1 MRPITRF
8 SILAL
13 AGLLAACASSSSG
26 DEQQVNNPPPG
37 GNPPLQ
43 KLFTA
48 SDYLYQEVPARAVVG
63 ADNYVSTGS
72 NIKGSNEFH
81 YSGKDCLRCHTEG
94 ATGGAPNKAA
104 AKAFTMAGTVYKD
117 ILGTEPLAGAEVVI
131 MDSEGTVLSMT
142 TNAAGNFMT
151 DSPIADADPSPTVT
165 NRMYKTWILG
175 PDGKILPMVTMTS
188 GSCNMHHTPFN
199 RRGAM
204 WAGKWSASPDAAT
217 ATTVEYTKH
226 VAPIFAAKCVPCHVP
241 APDAEKNIKEPLK
254 RTAAMTADP
263 VYDYTGGFDLVQ
275 YDSFIDDFED
285 NDPLTIE
292 SKTAPSGRK
301 YVMLTDD
308 PATAHD
314 DREDSLILAK
324 MLAPET
330 GHGGGKLAADR
341 NDPDYRTILRW
352 LQQGAPGPAH
362 E

>member
-1 MRPITRF
+1 MRPITHL

-13 AGLLAACASSSSG
+13 AGLLAACSSSTGG
-26 DEQQVNNPPPG
+26 DEQQVVNPPPG

-48 SDYLYQEVPARAVVG
+48 SDYLHEEVPVRATIG
-63 ADNYVSTGS
+63 SDNYAPTGS
-72 NIKGSNEFH
+72 TIKGANEFH
-81 YSGKDCLRCHTEG
+81 YTGKDCLRCHVEG
-94 ATGGAPNKAA
+94 QKAGAKP
-104 AKAFTMAGTVYKD
+104 FTMAGTVYKD

-131 MDSEGTVLSMT
+131 LDSTGKVISMT

-151 DSPIADADPSPTVT
+151 NTEIADADPSLTVT

-175 PDGKILPMVTMTS
+175 PDGKRLPMVTMTS

-204 WAGKWSASPDAAT
+204 WAGKWSASPDAAA

-275 YDSFIDDFED
+275 YDSFIDDEV
-285 NDPLTIE
+285 NPIE

-308 PATAHD
+308 PATTHNEV
-314 DREDSLILAK
+314 EDSLILAK
-324 MLAPET
+324 MLSPET

-341 NDPDYRTILRW
+341 NDPDYQTILRW
-352 LQQGAPGPAH
+352 LQQGAPGPMH
-362 E
+362 

>member
-1 MRPITRF
+1 MRPMTNLSVF
-8 SILAL
+8 AL
-13 AGLLAACASSSSG
+13 AGLLAACSSSTG
-26 DEQQVNNPPPG
+26 GNEQQLVPQDD
-37 GNPPLQ
+37 NPPLQ

-48 SDYLYQEVPARAVVG
+48 SDYLYQAVPSPRNVG
-63 ADNYVSTGS
+63 ADNYTPTGG
-72 NIKGSNEFH
+72 NVYGANEFH
-81 YSGKDCLRCHTEG
+81 YTGKDCLRCHAAG
-94 ATGGAPNKAA
+94 QKAEA
-104 AKAFTMAGTVYKD
+104 VPFSMAGTVYKD

-131 MDSEGTVLSMT
+131 LDSTGKVISMT

-151 DSPIADADPSPTVT
+151 QTEIADADPSATT
-165 NRMYKTWILG
+165 NRMYKTWVLG

-204 WAGKWSASPDAAT
+204 WAGSWSAAAPDAAQAI
-217 ATTVEYTKH
+217 ATNDATFEFSYTKH

-241 APDAEKNIKEPLK
+241 APDAEKHIKEPLK

-275 YDSFIDDFED
+275 YDSFIDDEA
-285 NDPLTIE
+285 NPVE
-292 SKTAPSGRK
+292 SRTAPSGRK
-301 YVMLTDD
+301 YVILEND

-330 GHGGGKLAADR
+330 SHGGGKLAANR
-341 NDPDYRTILRW
+341 NDIDYQIILRW
-352 LQQGAPGPAH
+352 IQQGAPGPMH
-362 E
+362 